1 MKKIFKRIVGF
12 AIALFLIVYAV
23 TGLVLTLLNLVPESH
38 VTPIAVTVMLA
49 MIWGVYFA
57 RDGYS
62 NDNTSRT
69 GGDTQ

>member
-1 MKKIFKRIVGF
+1 MKKILKRIVGYT
-12 AIALFLIVYAV
+12 IALFLIVYSII
-23 TGLVLTLLNLVPESH
+23 GLVLTLLNLVPESH

-62 NDNTSRT
+62 NGNTSRT